1 MVATSKIQRPDAV
14 QACGGL
20 ISRLAYARALPHLG
34 DTRDLLHRADLD
46 LAAIENPN
54 ARFSVATQ
62 IKFVELVAE
71 ALDDPELGVHLAQGL
86 DLRRLEFLYYV
97 PASADTLGTALRRL
111 ERYSSLANEGIHLR
125 LKKDKTVRIG
135 FQHVGVARHTD
146 RHQIEF
152 FITAIIRICRHLV
165 ARAFKLL
172 AVRVAHHRSGA
183 QGDLKKIATVEI
195 DQDAGVDE
203 IEFPSACLDL
213 PVMTT
218 DPHLH
223 NLLVRYCE
231 EALARRKA
239 KASPLRVRVEN
250 TLAELLPHGQARVD
264 IVAAKLGMS
273 PRTLARRLA
282 AEGLLFSE
290 IARELREGLAHRY
303 LADRELP
310 VSQIAWLLGYKE
322 VAAFTHAF
330 RRWTGKTP
338 SKVRIPAAE

>member
-1 MVATSKIQRPDAV
+1 MVATSKIQRTDAV
-14 QACGGL
+14 QTCGGL
-20 ISRLAYARALPHLG
+20 ISRLAYARALPHVG
-34 DTRDLLHRADLD
+34 DMRDLLHRAGLD

-54 ARFSVATQ
+54 ARFSVASQ
-62 IKFVELVAE
+62 IEFVELIAE
-71 ALDDPELGVHLAQGL
+71 AIADPELGVHLAEDL
-86 DLRRLEFLYYV
+86 DLRRMEFLYYV

-111 ERYSSLANEGIHLR
+111 ERYSGLANEGIELR
-125 LKKDKTVRIG
+125 LKKGKTVRLR

-146 RHQIEF
+146 RHQVEF
-152 FITAIIRICRHLV
+152 FITAAIRICRQLV

-172 AVRVAHHRSGA
+172 AVRVAHHRSA
-183 QGDLKKIATVEI
+183 PQGDLKKIATVEI
-195 DQDAGVDE
+195 DQDAGADE

-213 PVMTT
+213 PVATK
-218 DPHLH
+218 DPYLH

-231 EALARRKA
+231 EALSRRKA
-239 KASPLRVRVEN
+239 KASPLRVRLEN
-250 TLAELLPHGQARVD
+250 TLAELLPHGQAQVD
-264 IVAAKLGMS
+264 IVAAKHGMS

-290 IARELREGLAHRY
+290 VARELRQALAHRY

-310 VSQIAWLLGYKE
+310 VSQIAWLLGYNE

-338 SKVRIPAAE
+338 SKVRNPLAE

>member
-1 MVATSKIQRPDAV
+1 M
-14 QACGGL
+14 
-20 ISRLAYARALPHLG
+20 
-34 DTRDLLHRADLD
+34 
-46 LAAIENPN
+46 
-54 ARFSVATQ
+54 
-62 IKFVELVAE
+62 
-71 ALDDPELGVHLAQGL
+71 
-86 DLRRLEFLYYV
+86 RRLEFLYYV

-111 ERYSSLANEGIHLR
+111 ERYSSLANEGIELR
-125 LKKDKTVRIG
+125 LKKDQTVRIR

-152 FITAIIRICRHLV
+152 VITAIIRICRQLV
-165 ARAFKLL
+165 SRAFKLL

-183 QGDLKKIATVEI
+183 QADLKKIATVEI

-213 PVMTT
+213 PVVTT
-218 DPHLH
+218 DPYLH

-231 EALARRKA
+231 EALSRRKA
-239 KASPLRVRVEN
+239 KGSPLRVRVEN
-250 TLAELLPHGQARVD
+250 TLAELLPHGQPQVD
-264 IVAAKLGMS
+264 IVAAKLGIS

-290 IARELREGLAHRY
+290 VARELRQALAHRY

-322 VAAFTHAF
+322 IAAFH
-330 RRWTGKTP
+330 P
-338 SKVRIPAAE
+338 CIPALDREDAQRSQDPAGGITQISDSR